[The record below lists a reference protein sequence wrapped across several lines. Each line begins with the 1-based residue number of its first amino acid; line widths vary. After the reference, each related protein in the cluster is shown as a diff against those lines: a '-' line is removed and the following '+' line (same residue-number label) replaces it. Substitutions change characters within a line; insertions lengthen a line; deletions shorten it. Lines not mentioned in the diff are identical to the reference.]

1 MIRHLTLLGAAL
13 GLLGVASSAQAG
25 GVYRCV
31 VDGVPTF
38 ASKAIKGQSCKAMAH
53 APPPPSRPHL
63 PSVGAVG
70 ATQAPAGIERRG
82 TLPPMPM
89 PTSAPGELPP
99 LPPLSLPPD
108 TAMPRI

>member
-1 MIRHLTLLGAAL
+1 MIRHLSLLGAAL
-13 GLLGVASSAQAG
+13 GLLWAATPVQAG

-70 ATQAPAGIERRG
+70 ATKAPAGIERTG
-82 TLPPMPM
+82 TLPAMPM

-99 LPPLSLPPD
+99 LPPMSLPPE
-108 TAMPRI
+108 TPRI